1 MKRILFLIGLVAV
14 IPICGY
20 LVGAYI
26 EYDYQKQWSALVA
39 KELGSKG
46 LEAVESGQLTLQR
59 FCGEP
64 ETANEAACQTYR
76 NVILLQKGSVVAL
89 LAGLALLL
97 AIFLAARFSSSSR
110 TLLVNVFSPGIKFVL
125 VILFGLILVQG
136 AIATYGAY
144 MFEITAIHRVHF
156 FIIGGIGIGALAGA
170 FSMIKAG
177 LSISKR
183 ATTNVIGKAVTPTD
197 EPQLWKFVKEI
208 AERLGATPPKN
219 IVIGLEPNFYVT
231 SADVVVYPG
240 ASKQPDETL
249 YLSLP
254 LMRILSREE
263 IAAVIG
269 HELGHFR
276 GADTKFS
283 LKFYPIYAGTAQALV
298 ALENRSDDGA
308 KSLALLPAF
317 AVLSFFMEQFAHAER
332 TIGRSRELAADKFG
346 ASVSSGKALATSL
359 LKIGA
364 FAPLWASIRSAM
376 VEALNK
382 GKAYTNISALYA
394 EMAAQ
399 SGNPDLLDEVA
410 STSTVHPTDTHPPTS
425 LRIQALGLSVAELR
439 NNALA
444 IDTTAS
450 FAELFSNKIQIEEE
464 LTEIEH
470 RIMLELGMAQLPE
483 EEQRGEI

>member
-1 MKRILFLIGLVAV
+1 MKRILVLIGLVAI

-20 LVGAYI
+20 LIGAYI
-26 EYDYQKQWSALVA
+26 EYDYQKQWSDLLA
-39 KELGSKG
+39 KELGSKELG
-46 LEAVESGQLTLQR
+46 AVESGQLTLQR

-64 ETANEAACQTYR
+64 ETVNEAACQTYR
-76 NVILLQKGSVVAL
+76 NVILLQNASVVAL
-89 LAGLALLL
+89 ITGLALLL

-110 TLLVNVFSPGIKFVL
+110 ILLVNVFSPGIKIVL
-125 VILFGLILVQG
+125 FILFGLILVQG

-144 MFEITAIHRVHF
+144 IFEVTVFHRVHF
-156 FIIGGIGIGALAGA
+156 FIIGGIGIGALVGA
-170 FSMIKAG
+170 FAMIKGG
-177 LSISKR
+177 LAISRR
-183 ATTNVIGKAVTPTD
+183 ATTNVIGKAVVAAD
-197 EPQLWKFVKEI
+197 EPQLWSFVKKI
-208 AERLGATPPKN
+208 AARLGATPPRN
-219 IVIGLEPNFYVT
+219 IIIGLEPNFYVT
-231 SADVVVYPG
+231 STDVVVYPD
-240 ASKQPDETL
+240 ATKQSDETL

-298 ALENRSDDGA
+298 ALESRSDDGA
-308 KSLALLPAF
+308 TSLALLPAF
-317 AVLSFFMEQFAHAER
+317 AVLSFFMEQFAQAER
-332 TIGRSRELAADKFG
+332 TIGRGRELAADKAG
-346 ASVSSGKALATSL
+346 ASVSSGKALASSL

-382 GKAYTNISALYA
+382 GKAYTNVSALYA

-399 SGNPDLLDEVA
+399 NNYPELLDEVA
-410 STSTVHPTDTHPPTS
+410 STATTHPTDTHPPTS

-439 NNALA
+439 DSALV
-444 IDTTAS
+444 IDTAAS
-450 FAELFSNKIQIEEE
+450 SANLLTNATQIEED
-464 LTEIEH
+464 LTELEH
-470 RIMLELGMAQLPE
+470 RVLLELGIAQLPE
-483 EEQRGEI
+483 RDGIN